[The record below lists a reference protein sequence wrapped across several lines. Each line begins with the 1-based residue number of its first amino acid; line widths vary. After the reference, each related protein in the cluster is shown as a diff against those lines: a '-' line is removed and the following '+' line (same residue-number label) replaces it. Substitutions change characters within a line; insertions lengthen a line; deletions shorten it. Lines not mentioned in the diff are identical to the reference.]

1 MHAHYTVTHATT
13 ITCAVTFAD
22 ADTTNTSSV
31 SSADTA
37 TYTSPYV
44 ATNAITYT
52 FADVDTNASTTYS
65 SYPAF
70 RRS

>member
-1 MHAHYTVTHATT
+1 MHANYTVTHATT
-13 ITCAVTFAD
+13 IICAVTFAD
-22 ADTTNTSSV
+22 AGTTNTSSV

-52 FADVDTNASTTYS
+52 FADVDTNASTTHS

-70 RRS
+70 GRS